1 MSKEKMYLV
10 ELKIG
15 EATIKKYVMNE
26 IMLQYLMNDLNY
38 DSVKILEEIDVLDTG
53 KTLIKRKKG
62 NK

>member
-15 EATIKKYVMNE
+15 EETIKKYVMNE
-26 IMLQYLMNDLNY
+26 MMLQYLMNDLNY
-38 DSVKILEEIDVLDTG
+38 DSVKIIEEIDILDTG

-62 NK
+62 K

>member
-15 EATIKKYVMNE
+15 DATFKKYVMNE

-38 DSVKILEEIDVLDTG
+38 DSVKIIEEIDLLDTG
-53 KTLIKRKKG
+53 KTRVKRKK
-62 NK
+62 K

>member
-15 EATIKKYVMNE
+15 EETIKKYVMNE
-26 IMLQYLMNDLNY
+26 MMLQYLMNDLNY

-53 KTLIKRKKG
+53 KTRVKRKK
-62 NK
+62 

>member
-15 EATIKKYVMNE
+15 EETIKKYVMNE

-38 DSVKILEEIDVLDTG
+38 DSVKIIEEIDILDTG
-53 KTLIKRKKG
+53 KQKTKK
-62 NK
+62 KEKK

>member
-15 EATIKKYVMNE
+15 EETIKKYVMNE
-26 IMLQYLMNDLNY
+26 MMLQYLMNDLNY
-38 DSVKILEEIDVLDTG
+38 ESVKIIEEIDILDTG
-53 KTLIKRKKG
+53 KTRVKRKKG